1 MGHAASVLI
10 VVVTV
15 MSWLTAWTDW
25 HSYQVLKA
33 YESGPTKDPAKL
45 NQADLI
51 SGLLGIVAAVALLAS
66 AVVFIVWLWR
76 VRWNAEMFCRG
87 QHRFTRGWVLGSW
100 ICPVVNLWYPKWVVD
115 DIVAASDPRTPP
127 QTLDLRPIPGT
138 PLVWAW
144 WLTWVVGLVL
154 DNVAQRSVLDGA
166 PKVGELL
173 TDAVMSTV
181 SAVSTTAAAVLAIL
195 IIQRVNELQ
204 TVRAWTPWWAQ
215 APAQPQQDGPFRPGR
230 S

>member
-1 MGHAASVLI
+1 M
-10 VVVTV
+10 
-15 MSWLTAWTDW
+15 
-25 HSYQVLKA
+25 
-33 YESGPTKDPAKL
+33 
-45 NQADLI
+45 
-51 SGLLGIVAAVALLAS
+51 
-66 AVVFIVWLWR
+66 
-76 VRWNAEMFCRG
+76 
-87 QHRFTRGWVLGSW
+87 
-100 ICPVVNLWYPKWVVD
+100 
-115 DIVAASDPRTPP
+115 PP

-215 APAQPQQDGPFRPGR
+215 APAQPQQHGPFRPGR